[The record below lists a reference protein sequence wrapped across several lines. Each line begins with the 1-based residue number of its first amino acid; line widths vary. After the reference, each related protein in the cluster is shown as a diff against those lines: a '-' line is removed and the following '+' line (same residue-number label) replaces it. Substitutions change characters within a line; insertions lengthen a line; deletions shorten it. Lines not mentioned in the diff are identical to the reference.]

1 MNTELSKL
9 YPHKMWEI
17 FANICSIPHPS
28 KHEDKILAW
37 LKAWAKEN
45 NIDYAQDETG
55 NIVLRKPA
63 TPGYE
68 NRMAVVLQG
77 HIDMVPQ
84 ANSDSKHNFVT
95 DPIEP
100 RICDDGWV
108 RANGTTLGADNGM
121 GCAAAMAILLDKTI
135 EHGPIEVLVTVDEET
150 GMTGAFG
157 LKSGFVKG
165 DILMN
170 LDSEDEGELYVGC
183 AGGLDANFEMEYN
196 VKLTPE
202 GMTGYE
208 IAVTGLKG
216 GHSGMDIVLGR
227 ANANKVLMR
236 LLKKSLADIEIHI
249 AEINGGSLR
258 NAIPREAFA
267 TVAVPAAK
275 TSEFEQLI
283 NTLAAA
289 IAKEFA
295 GTEPNLNI
303 ALKKVA
309 TPKEVMGTKCQE
321 KAVNL
326 VLAIPNGAMRMSD
339 SMPGL
344 VETSTNLAI
353 VKTQNGVF
361 SIANLM
367 RSSVESA
374 KEALAD
380 KMRAIAQLAD
390 AKVDLDGGYPGWKP
404 NLQSPIL
411 KTMLKVYENKY
422 GKTPEIKAIH
432 AGLECGLFSLAYPNW
447 DMISCGPTIRNPHSP
462 DERVNVESVGKFW
475 DFLVE
480 TLKNVPVKN

>member
-17 FANICSIPHPS
+17 FANICAIPHPS
-28 KHEDKILAW
+28 KHEEKILAW
-37 LKAWAKEN
+37 LKEWAKINRIE
-45 NIDYAQDETG
+45 YEQDETG

-63 TPGYE
+63 TPGFE
-68 NRMAVVLQG
+68 NRVPVVFQG

-121 GCAAAMAILLDKTI
+121 GCAAAMAILLDKNM

-157 LKSGFVKG
+157 LKPGFVKG

-183 AGGLDANFEMEYN
+183 AGGMDATFELEYN
-196 VKLTPE
+196 IKPVPADTL
-202 GMTGYE
+202 GYE
-208 IAVTGLKG
+208 ISVTGLKG

-236 LLKKSLADIEIHI
+236 LLKKSLENIEIYI

-267 TVAVPAAK
+267 KLAVPESK
-275 TSEFEQLI
+275 TAEFEQLI
-283 NTLAAA
+283 HNLSAA
-289 IAKEFA
+289 IVKEFS
-295 GTEPNLNI
+295 GTEPSMKI
-303 ALKKVA
+303 ALKKIE
-309 TPKEVMGTKCQE
+309 TPKEVMGSNCQR

-326 VLAIPNGAMRMSD
+326 VLAIPNGVMRMSD

-353 VKTQNGVF
+353 VKTEKGTL

-390 AKVDLDGGYPGWKP
+390 AKIELTGGYPGWKP
-404 NLQSPIL
+404 NLESPIL
-411 KTMLKVYENKY
+411 KTMLKVYEDKY

-432 AGLECGLFSLAYPNW
+432 AGLECGLFSLAYPHW
-447 DMISCGPTIRNPHSP
+447 DMISCGPTIRHPHSP
-462 DERVNVESVGKFW
+462 DERVNIESVGKFW

-480 TLKNVPVKN
+480 TLKNVPVK

>member
-17 FANICSIPHPS
+17 FANICAIPHPS
-28 KHEDKILAW
+28 KYEEKILEW
-37 LKAWAKEN
+37 LKNWAKEH
-45 NIDYAQDETG
+45 NIAYAQDETG
-55 NIVLRKPA
+55 NIILRKPA

-68 NRMAVVLQG
+68 NRMPVVLQG

-84 ANSDSKHNFVT
+84 ANSDSNHNFVT
-95 DPIEP
+95 DPIQP

-157 LKSGFVKG
+157 LKPGFIKA
-165 DILMN
+165 DILIN

-183 AGGLDANFEMEYN
+183 AGGMDANFEMDYN
-196 VKLTPE
+196 IKQTPAD
-202 GMTGYE
+202 TAGYE

-236 LLKKSLADIEIHI
+236 LLKKALTNTEIYI

-267 TVAVPAAK
+267 TVAVPNNK
-275 TSEFEQLI
+275 TAEFEQLM
-283 NTLAAA
+283 NKLSAA
-289 IAKEFA
+289 IVKEFS
-295 GTEPNLNI
+295 GTEPDLKI
-303 ALKKVA
+303 ALKNVE
-309 TPKEVMGTKCQE
+309 TPKEVMGTKCQQ

-326 VLAIPNGAMRMSD
+326 VLAIPNGVMRMSD

-353 VKTQNGVF
+353 VKTEKGVL
-361 SIANLM
+361 SIANLL

-374 KEALAD
+374 KEAVAD
-380 KMRAIAQLAD
+380 KMRAIAELAE
-390 AKVDLDGGYPGWKP
+390 AKIELTGGYPGWKP
-404 NLQSPIL
+404 NLESPIL

-432 AGLECGLFSLAYPNW
+432 AGLECGLFSMAYPHW

-462 DERVNVESVGKFW
+462 DERVNIESVGKFW

-480 TLKNVPVKN
+480 TLKNVPVK

>member
-1 MNTELSKL
+1 MNNELSKL

-17 FANICSIPHPS
+17 FANICAIPHPS
-28 KHEDKILAW
+28 KHEEKILAW
-37 LKAWAKEN
+37 LKDWAKEH
-45 NIDYAQDETG
+45 NIAYDQDETG
-55 NIVLRKPA
+55 NMVLRKPA

-68 NRMAVVLQG
+68 NRVPIIFQG

-95 DPIEP
+95 DPILP

-108 RANGTTLGADNGM
+108 RATGTTLGADNGM
-121 GCAAAMAILLDKTI
+121 GCAAAMAILIDKNI

-157 LKSGFVKG
+157 LKPGFIKG
-165 DILMN
+165 NILIN

-183 AGGLDANFEMEYN
+183 AGGLDANFELDYN
-196 VKLTPE
+196 LQATPAD
-202 GMTGYE
+202 MKGYE

-216 GHSGMDIVLGR
+216 GHSGMDIILGR
-227 ANANKVLMR
+227 ANANKVAMR
-236 LLKKSLADIEIHI
+236 LLKKGLENFDIHI
-249 AEINGGSLR
+249 ANINGGSLR
-258 NAIPREAFA
+258 NAIPREAF
-267 TVAVPAAK
+267 V
-275 TSEFEQLI
+275 
-283 NTLAAA
+283 TLAAPA
-289 IAKEFA
+289 NKTADFEKLMNGLIADIAKEFS
-295 GTEPNLNI
+295 GTEPDFKVE
-303 ALKKVA
+303 LKPIE
-309 TPKEVMGTKCQE
+309 TPKQVMCKKCQE
-321 KAVNL
+321 KVVNL
-326 VLAIPNGAMRMSD
+326 VLATPNGVVRMSD

-353 VKTQNGVF
+353 VKTENGVL
-361 SIANLM
+361 SVANLM

-380 KMRAIAQLAD
+380 DMRAIAELAG
-390 AKVDLDGGYPGWKP
+390 ARIELRGGYPGWKP

-411 KTMLKVYENKY
+411 KTMMKVYENMY

-447 DMISCGPTIRNPHSP
+447 DMISCGPTIRSPHSP
-462 DERVNVESVGKFW
+462 DERVNIESVGKFW

-480 TLKNVPVKN
+480 TVKNIPVK

>member
-9 YPHKMWEI
+9 YPQKMWEI
-17 FANICSIPHPS
+17 FANICDIPHPS
-28 KHEDKILAW
+28 KHEEQILTW
-37 LKAWAKEN
+37 LKDWANKN
-45 NIDYAQDETG
+45 SIAYTQDETG
-55 NIVLRKPA
+55 NIILRKPA

-68 NRMAVVLQG
+68 NRMPVVLQG

-84 ANSDSKHNFVT
+84 ANSDSNHNFVT
-95 DPIEP
+95 DPIQP

-135 EHGPIEVLVTVDEET
+135 KHGPIEVLVTVDEET

-157 LKSGFVKG
+157 LKPGFIKA
-165 DILMN
+165 DILIN

-183 AGGLDANFEMEYN
+183 AGGMDANFELDYTTHN
-196 VKLTPE
+196 TSI

-236 LLKKSLADIEIHI
+236 LLKKALENIEIRI

-267 TVAVPAAK
+267 TIAVPTHK
-275 TSEFEQLI
+275 TAEFEQLI
-283 NTLAAA
+283 NKLSAA

-295 GTEPNLNI
+295 GTEPDLKI
-303 ALKKVA
+303 AIKIIE
-309 TPKEVMGTKCQE
+309 TPKEVMSEKCQE

-326 VLAIPNGAMRMSD
+326 VLAIPNGVMRMSD
-339 SMPGL
+339 SMPDL

-353 VKTQNGVF
+353 VKTEKGVL
-361 SIANLM
+361 SVANLL

-374 KEALAD
+374 KEAVAD
-380 KMRAIAQLAD
+380 KMRAIAELAG
-390 AKVDLDGGYPGWKP
+390 AKVELTGGYPGWKP
-404 NLQSPIL
+404 NLESPIL
-411 KTMLKVYENKY
+411 KTMIKVYEEKY

-432 AGLECGLFSLAYPNW
+432 AGLECGLFSMAYPHW
-447 DMISCGPTIRNPHSP
+447 DMISCGPTIRHPHSP
-462 DERVNVESVGKFW
+462 DERVNIESVGKFW

-480 TLKNVPVKN
+480 TLKNVPVK

>member
-1 MNTELSKL
+1 
-9 YPHKMWEI
+9 
-17 FANICSIPHPS
+17 
-28 KHEDKILAW
+28 
-37 LKAWAKEN
+37 
-45 NIDYAQDETG
+45 
-55 NIVLRKPA
+55 
-63 TPGYE
+63 
-68 NRMAVVLQG
+68 
-77 HIDMVPQ
+77 
-84 ANSDSKHNFVT
+84 
-95 DPIEP
+95 
-100 RICDDGWV
+100 
-108 RANGTTLGADNGM
+108 
-121 GCAAAMAILLDKTI
+121 
-135 EHGPIEVLVTVDEET
+135 
-150 GMTGAFG
+150 
-157 LKSGFVKG
+157 
-165 DILMN
+165 
-170 LDSEDEGELYVGC
+170 
-183 AGGLDANFEMEYN
+183 
-196 VKLTPE
+196 KLTPE